1 MLLKEWVGSECVL
14 TSETTSAGPA
24 LESSPQ
30 SEAGHVC
37 TAGTAVGPGGGD
49 PGQAARAGGA
59 EEGQGHEP
67 LLWKVPANPGLLGR
81 AECCSWRSVLRPGA
95 RISMCRV
102 FRTEWACVSLQ
113 FWSIC
118 VSFWVWT
125 GRLPP
130 WAGWQDPH
138 IHGHLSGLP
147 VHLFSLAFFSLKAKI
162 NTLKYSEFFPTFKQ
176 S

>member
-14 TSETTSAGPA
+14 TSETTSAGPP

-37 TAGTAVGPGGGD
+37 TAGTAVSPGGRD

-59 EEGQGHEP
+59 EEGQGCEP
-67 LLWKVPANPGLLGR
+67 LVWKVPAKPGLLGR
-81 AECCSWRSVLRPGA
+81 AECCFWGTDEHVQGFQGRMSV
-95 RISMCRV
+95 
-102 FRTEWACVSLQ
+102 CVSLQ
-113 FWSIC
+113 FWSVR

-125 GRLPP
+125 GCLPP

-138 IHGHLSGLP
+138 VHGHLSGLP
-147 VHLFSLAFFSLKAKI
+147 VHLFSLALFSLKGKI
-162 NTLKYSEFFPTFKQ
+162 TH
-176 S
+176 